1 MKIKGFLTVSA
12 LVVLVGCSGVPEL
25 PTQEGESLVYESQVR
40 PDWTSKTVYEKGGSI
55 YSVGISMPVAS
66 ERSARESAYTN
77 ALSSLSKHLKS
88 NVSQSASEEAS
99 QTGSSENKTMILE
112 NSATY
117 KTSTDSSA
125 IVKNS
130 LVEDNYLQIFK
141 DAKGVQKFK
150 FYTLMMVKK
159 TAVKSGEE

>member
-1 MKIKGFLTVSA
+1 
-12 LVVLVGCSGVPEL
+12 
-25 PTQEGESLVYESQVR
+25 
-40 PDWTSKTVYEKGGSI
+40 
-55 YSVGISMPVAS
+55 
-66 ERSARESAYTN
+66 
-77 ALSSLSKHLKS
+77 
-88 NVSQSASEEAS
+88 
-99 QTGSSENKTMILE
+99 MILE